1 VIKKIILFT
10 IFIVIAYFFIS
21 KYSSHNLTKAISACA
36 IAQTRTSDT
45 ADIEKAKKFCEEK
58 IKKQRKIK

>member
-1 VIKKIILFT
+1 MKKLLLII

-21 KYSSHNLTKAISACA
+21 KYSNHNLTKAISSCV
-36 IAQTRTSDT
+36 IAKTRTSDT
-45 ADIEKAKKFCEEK
+45 PDIEKAKIFCEEK

>member
-1 VIKKIILFT
+1 MKKIILFI
-10 IFIVIAYFFIS
+10 IFAVIAIFFIS
-21 KYSSHNLTKAISACA
+21 KYSDYNLKKVISSCV

-45 ADIEKAKKFCEEK
+45 PNIEKAQKFCEEK

>member
-1 VIKKIILFT
+1 MKKIILFI
-10 IFIVIAYFFIS
+10 IFTVIAIFFIS
-21 KYSSHNLTKAISACA
+21 KYSDHNLKKAILSCV

-45 ADIEKAKKFCEEK
+45 PDIEKAKIFCEEK

>member
-1 VIKKIILFT
+1 MIKKIILLI

-21 KYSSHNLTKAISACA
+21 KYSSHNLTKAISSCV

-45 ADIEKAKKFCEEK
+45 PDIEKAQKFCEEK

>member
-1 VIKKIILFT
+1 MKKIILFI
-10 IFIVIAYFFIS
+10 IFTVTAIFFIS
-21 KYSSHNLTKAISACA
+21 KYNDHNLKKAISACM

-45 ADIEKAKKFCEEK
+45 PDIEKAQKFCEEK

>member
-1 VIKKIILFT
+1 MIKKIILFI
-10 IFIVIAYFFIS
+10 IFIVVAYFFIS
-21 KYSSHNLTKAISACA
+21 KYSYHNLKTAIGSCV

-45 ADIEKAKKFCEEK
+45 PDIKKAQKFCEEK

>member
-1 VIKKIILFT
+1 MKKIILFIILAVT
-10 IFIVIAYFFIS
+10 TFFLIS
-21 KYSSHNLTKAISACA
+21 KYSDHNLKKATASCI

-45 ADIEKAKKFCEEK
+45 PDIQKAQKFCEEK

>member
-1 VIKKIILFT
+1 VIKKIILFIILT
-10 IFIVIAYFFIS
+10 VTAFFFIT
-21 KYSSHNLTKAISACA
+21 KYSDHNLKKAISSCI

-45 ADIEKAKKFCEEK
+45 PDIEKAQKFCEEK